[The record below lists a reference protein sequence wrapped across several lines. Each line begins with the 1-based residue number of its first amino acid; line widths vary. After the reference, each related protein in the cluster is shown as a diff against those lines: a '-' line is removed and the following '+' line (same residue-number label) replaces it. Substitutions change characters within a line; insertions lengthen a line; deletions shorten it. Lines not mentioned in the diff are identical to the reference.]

1 MIEKRLI
8 QQLTERYQTT
18 ADNVIREYF
27 QHLFLAQLYQE
38 KGSEGFLFKGGTALR
53 IVWQSPRFSED
64 LDFTGVNLSIRG
76 IEATMEDTLGKI
88 EQSGIETKIDESKA
102 TTGGYLAIFD
112 FRTGEY
118 SSRIQIEVSLPS
130 SRPRQSVGRGQEK
143 IVGTATLIQSDF
155 VPAFTLIHLDE
166 EIIVSEKIRACLT
179 RGKARD
185 FYDVYFI
192 LRGRMA
198 FQAVFTRNKGLKAE
212 LISAVKKQGRD
223 FRHELKQ
230 FLPVNQHLII
240 KGFPDALVREIER
253 NLGN

>member
-8 QQLTERYQTT
+8 EQLSDRYQTT
-18 ADNVIREYF
+18 LDNIIREYF

-38 KGSEGFLFKGGTALR
+38 KGSEKLLFKGGTALR

-64 LDFTGVNLSIRG
+64 LDFTGVNVRTGG
-76 IEATMEDTLGKI
+76 IEETMQDTLAKI
-88 EQSGIETKIDESKA
+88 EQSGVETAIDESKA
-102 TTGGYLAIFD
+102 TSGGYLAIFD
-112 FRTGEY
+112 FRTKEY
-118 SSRIQIEVSLPS
+118 RSRVQIEVSLRKEKKIRGS
-130 SRPRQSVGRGQEK
+130 S
-143 IVGTATLIQSDF
+143 TLIQSDF
-155 VPAFTLIHLDE
+155 VPAYTLFHLDE
-166 EIIVSEKIRACLT
+166 ALLVGEKVQACLT

-185 FYDVYFI
+185 FYDLYFI

-198 FQAVFTRNKGLKAE
+198 FQEVFTQDKTLKAK
-212 LISAVKKQGRD
+212 LISAVNKGGKD

-253 NLGN
+253 NLAEK